1 MATTIK
7 LYDGQRS
14 PNARKVRL
22 LAAEL
27 GLNIERVPVDF
38 QKGDLRKPE
47 FLAMNPNGKIP
58 VIDDDGFVVWESGAI
73 LKYLA
78 KKRPE
83 AGLIPLDPKGLARL
97 DQWMFWWAGHVE
109 GPLLTLIFEKLVKA
123 FLKLGDPEQALID
136 DAMRHLARYLPVLE
150 AEIGDRKFLLGEQ
163 CVFDFEVGAW
173 MDTMKGLGVDLEP
186 YPNLRAW
193 HSRMEAKPYWK
204 DA

>member
-1 MATTIK
+1 MATTMK

-27 GLNIERVPVDF
+27 GLTLERIPMDF
-38 QKGDLRKPE
+38 QKGDFKKPE
-47 FLAMNPNGKIP
+47 FLALNPNGKIP
-58 VIDDDGFVVWESGAI
+58 VLEDDGFVVWESGAI

-109 GPLLTLIFEKLVKA
+109 GPLLSLVYEKLVKS
-123 FLKLGDPEQALID
+123 FLQLGEGEPVIIA
-136 DAMRHLARYLPVLE
+136 DAQRQLARFLPVLE
-150 AEIGDRKFLLGEQ
+150 KEVGDRYLLGEQ
-163 CVFDFEVGAW
+163 SVFDFQVGAW
-173 MDTMKGLGVDLEP
+173 MDTMAFLGVDLEP

-193 HSRMEAKPYWK
+193 HTRMEAKPYWK
-204 DA
+204 EA

>member
-1 MATTIK
+1 MQFK

-27 GLNIERVPVDF
+27 GLHLERVPMDF
-38 QKGDLRKPE
+38 QKGDYKKPE
-47 FLAMNPNGKIP
+47 FLALNPNAKIP
-58 VIDDDGFVVWESGAI
+58 VIEDDGFVVWESGAI

-97 DQWMFWWAGHVE
+97 DQWMFWWSAHVE
-109 GPLLTLIFEKLVKA
+109 PALLTIVVEKLVKP
-123 FLKLGDPEQALID
+123 FLKQGGNDETLI
-136 DAMRHLARYLPVLE
+136 AEGTAQIKRFLPILEGEAR
-150 AEIGDRKFLLGEQ
+150 DRKFLLGEQ
-163 CVFDFEVGAW
+163 CVFDFQVAPWIELAP
-173 MDTMKGLGVDLEP
+173 GLGIDLEP

-193 HSRMEAKPYWK
+193 LEHMQQKPYWK
-204 DA
+204 DT